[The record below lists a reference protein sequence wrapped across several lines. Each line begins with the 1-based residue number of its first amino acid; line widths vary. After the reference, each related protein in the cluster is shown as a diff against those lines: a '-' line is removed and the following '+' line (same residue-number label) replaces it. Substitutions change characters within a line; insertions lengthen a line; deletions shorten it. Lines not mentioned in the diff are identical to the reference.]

1 MDEPVEFL
9 LPVELIPEILTPS
22 LPPNGSPLSIC
33 LTLLWGRSDTV
44 MLFVSL
50 CKGCSNSPMTTGI
63 SVNSFLAPRQGHVSP
78 PLLLLTPR
86 PFIFS
91 FLQGHRPHVP
101 SSLACRGHLAG
112 CDEGTLWLEA
122 PLVGS
127 RVSSLTSR
135 GSGESPRPWFHAL
148 TLFASSFLHEPFLP
162 SAIYQCWQK
171 SSF

>member
-78 PLLLLTPR
+78 LLLLLTPR

-127 RVSSLTSR
+127 QVSSLTP
-135 GSGESPRPWFHAL
+135 GESPLAL
-148 TLFASSFLHEPFLP
+148 VSCTHIVRLFVSP
-162 SAIYQCWQK
+162 
-171 SSF
+171 